1 MAGAPG
7 APYDRAL
14 MLAAAAT
21 LLAFAT
27 RPSEALTIRRSAFAL
42 ARPGGCSQSGQMQ
55 SSPAVDEAVT
65 RIVAIG
71 GLAAVALIHVL
82 QLPEA
87 FESEGYLGALFIVAI
102 VAAVVLG
109 AVLTRMSDDRTWMAV
124 GALPALI
131 LIGYLLS
138 RTSGLPGFTTDVGE
152 WTEPLG
158 LASMVVEGM
167 LVCVSGAV
175 LATRRAVPGLVEV
188 VEVVE
193 VRTGPPTSPGRAAPA
208 A

>member
-1 MAGAPG
+1 MH
-7 APYDRAL
+7 
-14 MLAAAAT
+14 T
-21 LLAFAT
+21 
-27 RPSEALTIRRSAFAL
+27 
-42 ARPGGCSQSGQMQ
+42 
-55 SSPAVDEAVT
+55 SPAVDEAVT

-71 GLAAVALIHVL
+71 GLAAVALIHIL

-87 FESEGYLGALFIVAI
+87 FDAIGYLGALFIAAI

-109 AVLTRMSDDRTWMAV
+109 AMLTRMSDDRVWMAAA
-124 GALPALI
+124 ALPALL
-131 LIGYLLS
+131 LIGYILS
-138 RTSGLPGFTTDVGE
+138 RTSGLPGFTADVGE

-167 LVCVSGAV
+167 LVCVGGV
-175 LATRRAVPGLVEV
+175 ELAARRAVPGSVEV

-193 VRTGPPTSPGRAAPA
+193 VRATPPGRAAPA